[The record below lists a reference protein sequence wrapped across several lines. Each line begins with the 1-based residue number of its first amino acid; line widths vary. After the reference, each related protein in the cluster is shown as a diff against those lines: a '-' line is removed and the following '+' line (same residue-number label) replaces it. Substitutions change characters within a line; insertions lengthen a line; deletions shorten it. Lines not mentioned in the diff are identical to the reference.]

1 MFVDQ
6 VKIHARSGD
15 GGNGSHSFRREKFVP
30 RGGPDGGDGGDGGDV
45 VFVVDAGLNTL
56 LDYRYQ
62 QHINGQRGENGA
74 KQKKTGKRGQDAR
87 IPVPPGTLIKDGE
100 TGEILADLIEHNQEE
115 IILKGGRGGRGN
127 VHFVSPTNRAPERAD
142 LGHEGQER
150 YLELELKLIADVGL
164 VGHPNAGK
172 STLLSRVSSAHPKIA
187 DYPFTTLQPNLG
199 IVKYSTYESF
209 VMADIPGLI
218 EGAHTG
224 KGLGMQFLRHVERTR
239 ILLFMIDVTSPN
251 PEEDLAILKNELKH
265 FSPHLLNKPSLLIAT
280 KIDQLP
286 PEEHEGPFFNG
297 QTDLGISSVTGINI
311 EKLIKKLGESVQN
324 HRQDAPEPL
333 TRNT

>member
-6 VKIHARSGD
+6 VRVYARSGA

-45 VFVVDAGLNTL
+45 VFVVDSRLNTL

-62 QHINGQRGENGA
+62 QHINADRGEHGLG
-74 KQKKTGKRGQDAR
+74 QKKTGKRGEDAV

-100 TGEILADLIEHNQEE
+100 TGEILADLLEPEQRVV
-115 IILKGGRGGRGN
+115 ILKGGKGGRGN

-142 LGHEGQER
+142 LGRDGEER

-172 STLLSRVSSAHPKIA
+172 STLLSRVSSAHPKTA
-187 DYPFTTLQPNLG
+187 DYPFTTLQPHLG
-199 IVKYSTYESF
+199 IVKYDAFDSF

-218 EGAHTG
+218 EGAHEG
-224 KGLGMQFLRHVERTR
+224 KGLGMQFLRHIERTR
-239 ILLFMIDVTSPN
+239 ILIFMIDVTSPD
-251 PEEDLAILKNELKH
+251 PEQDLEILQNELKH
-265 FSPHLLNKPSLLIAT
+265 FSPHMLQKPSLLVAT

-286 PEEHEGPFFNG
+286 PEEHDGPFLDG
-297 QTDLGISSVTGINI
+297 KTDLGISSVTGTNLQ
-311 EKLIKKLGESVQN
+311 KLVNRLGEKVSQS
-324 HRQDAPEPL
+324 RQEDPSPL
-333 TRNT
+333 EE